1 VGAVVTA
8 LNNATGAATTVRTND
23 AGADT
28 MPSLIPGTY
37 TFSTEHPG
45 FRKGVIDQVIL
56 STGTVLTLN
65 LPLALGQT
73 TETVE
78 VQATAAAVN
87 ATSASVGGVVDG
99 KKLLDLP
106 LVARSADDLLLT
118 QPGVSSGALIN
129 GAGNYYLNGNQAA
142 SVNYTMDG
150 ITAMDKLHNSTFYLY
165 TNVASVDRVEEFRV
179 VTSPADAEYGRG
191 AGQVQMVTRGGTNRF
206 AGSAFEELRNG
217 DLNANN
223 WFNNAAGSDSKGNPL
238 QPRSQL
244 KQNNYGIRFGGP
256 LKKNRT
262 FFNGIY
268 EPFKE
273 RNVSTTNQVVY
284 TQSALNGFFRFF
296 PGVVN
301 GNVTTAVPTVDTAG
315 NPLQPASATGP
326 LQTVSVLG
334 RDPNRLVPD
343 PTGIMTRVFSYMPL
357 PNNYRIGDGLNTAG
371 FAWAYPQPSTCR
383 PVSDTVDP
391 RG

>member
-1 VGAVVTA
+1 MTWAVLALAQTEATVSGTVTDPSGAHVVGAVVTA

-23 AGADT
+23 AGAYT

-106 LVARSADDLLLT
+106 LVARSAYDLLLT

-129 GAGNYYLNGNQAA
+129 GSGNYYLNGNQAA

-150 ITAMDKLHNSTFYLY
+150 ITAMDNLHNSTFYLY
-165 TNVASVDRVEEFRV
+165 TNVASVDRIEEFRV

-223 WFNNAAGSDSKGNPL
+223 WFNNASGSDSKGNP
-238 QPRSQL
+238 RSSSVV
-244 KQNNYGIRFGGP
+244 
-256 LKKNRT
+256 RT
-262 FFNGIY
+262 
-268 EPFKE
+268 
-273 RNVSTTNQVVY
+273 STR
-284 TQSALNGFFRFF
+284 SPSRKASCRRSRASGRS
-296 PGVVN
+296 PC
-301 GNVTTAVPTVDTAG
+301 TTMSICSIPT
-315 NPLQPASATGP
+315 
-326 LQTVSVLG
+326 
-334 RDPNRLVPD
+334 R
-343 PTGIMTRVFSYMPL
+343 
-357 PNNYRIGDGLNTAG
+357 
-371 FAWAYPQPSTCR
+371 
-383 PVSDTVDP
+383 
-391 RG
+391 